1 MTVDELHDR
10 ITELEIRFTHQSQTI
25 EELNAEVTESHRR
38 IDNLERE
45 VKRYDEMLKSMAPNL
60 TESPDE

>member
-1 MTVDELHDR
+1 MDELQDR
-10 ITELEIRFTHQSQTI
+10 LTELEIRFTHQSQTI

-45 VKRYDEMLKSMAPNL
+45 VRRYREMLNSMAPNL
-60 TESPDE
+60 AESPDE